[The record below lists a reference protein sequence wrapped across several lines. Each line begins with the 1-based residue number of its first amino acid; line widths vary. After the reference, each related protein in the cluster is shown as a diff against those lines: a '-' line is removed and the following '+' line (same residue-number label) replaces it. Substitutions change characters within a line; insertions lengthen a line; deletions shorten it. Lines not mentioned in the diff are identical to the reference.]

1 MTPTTARPTSGDVN
15 LRHEVILTVA
25 DHDKNGFVHLARW
38 PNLSEIDARAFIGSI
53 DGEITDDSEPDIKT
67 ASHTFILDLWDGRD
81 LIDNGKRLLPMQVAM
96 SLAPDQVQ
104 DWLNERP
111 EPDSVIRRPVPLGPI
126 AALSR
131 AQPEKR

>member
-1 MTPTTARPTSGDVN
+1 MAQRY
-15 LRHEVILTVA
+15 EVILTVA

-38 PNLSEIDARAFIGSI
+38 PNLAEADARNFIGAI
-53 DGEITDDSEPDIKT
+53 DGEVTDDSEPDIKT
-67 ASHTFILDLWDGRD
+67 ASQTFILDLWDGRD

-111 EPDSVIRRPVPLGPI
+111 EPDSVMCRPIPVGP
-126 AALSR
+126 ADALAR
-131 AQPEKR
+131 AQSEKR